1 MHQSKD
7 QRMTL
12 TKAVLALAVASASFA
27 VPSAVHAQRGWETIG
42 SRAVNGGL
50 DRDVIAVRGNERFRA
65 IRLCANRRPVRLIDV
80 DVDYANGTRQDM
92 QAAALLSPGECTRP
106 LNLNGKRRN
115 ITHVRLAYAK
125 FRLFSKPPMLTVQ
138 AR

>member
-1 MHQSKD
+1 MSLSKS
-7 QRMTL
+7 
-12 TKAVLALAVASASFA
+12 VLAIAVASAA
-27 VPSAVHAQRGWETIG
+27 LAIPQSADAQRGWETIG
-42 SRAVNGGL
+42 SREVNGGV

-92 QAAALLSPGECTRP
+92 QAASLLSPGECTRP
-106 LNLNGKRRN
+106 LRLNGNRRDIKN
-115 ITHVRLAYAK
+115 VRMSYAK
-125 FRLFSKPPMLTVQ
+125 FRIFSRPALLTVQ